1 MKLLPLFLGLLPLV
15 CADRLHKLKLHKI
28 PSVATNPE
36 LESAYLAEKYGAAQ
50 VPLLGGSGRRM
61 RRPTMRNGEQ
71 LLWTQEQANGGH
83 PVPLTS
89 IASFPVYSVCSFTL
103 PHRFHECAVLHGDY
117 SRYTSSEGDSTSL
130 PAALN

>member
-1 MKLLPLFLGLLPLV
+1 MKLLPLFLGLLHFV
-15 CADRLHKLKLHKI
+15 CADHLHKLKLHKI

-50 VPLLGGSGRRM
+50 VPLLGGSSRIK
-61 RRPTMRNGEQ
+61 RPTMRDGEQ
-71 LLWTQEQANGGH
+71 LLWTQEHMNGGH

-89 IASFPVYSVCSFTL
+89 IAFYLTYSEYSFTL
-103 PHRFHECAVLHGDY
+103 PPRFHECAVLHGDHPRY
-117 SRYTSSEGDSTSL
+117 SSSESESTFL